1 VRNTIAIAL
10 SFVYLTLAVG
20 VAKTTH
26 YCMGRLNTS
35 SLFTFEKKLCPCA
48 IAAQGTMHSC
58 CHDEHQLVKIEN
70 DQSQSAIISV
80 HAPDYFEIGVVN
92 NLLSFDQLASIEQQ
106 TESFFSDSSPPRSPV
121 PIFKLNCSLVF
132 YA

>member
-1 VRNTIAIAL
+1 MRNTIAIAL
-10 SFVYLTLAVG
+10 SFVYLTLSVG

-35 SLFTFEKKLCPCA
+35 SLFTFEKKLCACA
-48 IAAQGTMHSC
+48 IVAQGSTHSC
-58 CHDEHQLVKIEN
+58 CHDEQQLVKIEN
-70 DQSQSAIISV
+70 DQSQSAVISV
-80 HAPDYFEIGVVN
+80 HAPDYFEIGIVN
-92 NLLSFDQLASIEQQ
+92 NLLSINERTWIEQQ
-106 TESFFSDSSPPRSPV
+106 SEYFFSDSSPPPRPV

>member
-1 VRNTIAIAL
+1 MRNTIAVAL

-35 SLFTFEKKLCPCA
+35 SLFTFEKKQCACA
-48 IAAQGTMHSC
+48 ILAESSSHSC

-70 DQSQSAIISV
+70 DQSQVAVISV
-80 HAPDYFEIGVVN
+80 HAPDFFEIGIITN
-92 NLLSFDQLASIEQQ
+92 PLSISRISWEEQKS
-106 TESFFSDSSPPRSPV
+106 ESFFSDSSPPPPQV

>member
-1 VRNTIAIAL
+1 
-10 SFVYLTLAVG
+10 VYLTLAVG

-48 IAAQGTMHSC
+48 IAAEGKMHSC

-92 NLLSFDQLASIEQQ
+92 NVLAIDQFRRVEQQ
-106 TESFFSDSSPPRSPV
+106 TETFFSDSSPPPPSV
-121 PIFKLNCSLVF
+121 PIFKLNCSLVL

>member
-1 VRNTIAIAL
+1 MRNTIAVAL

-35 SLFTFEKKLCPCA
+35 SLFTFEKKLCACA
-48 IAAQGTMHSC
+48 IAAEGSNHSC
-58 CHDEHQLVKIEN
+58 CHDEQQLVKIEN
-70 DQSQSAIISV
+70 DQSQVAVTSV
-80 HAPDYFEIGVVN
+80 HAPDFFEIGIVN
-92 NLLSFDQLASIEQQ
+92 SPLVISQVSGIEQQ
-106 TESFFSDSSPPRSPV
+106 SEFFFTDSSPPPPSV